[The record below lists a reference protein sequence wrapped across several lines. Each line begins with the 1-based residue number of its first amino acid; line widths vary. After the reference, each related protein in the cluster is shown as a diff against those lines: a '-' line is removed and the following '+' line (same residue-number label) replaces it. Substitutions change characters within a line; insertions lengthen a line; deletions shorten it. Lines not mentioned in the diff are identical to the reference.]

1 MADEQEQPPPASRR
15 VAPFPASGGGLGRG
29 RGRLSALDQ
38 LPEWADE
45 ARLAAFAA
53 LKERKLT
60 QVEILDQFNAALRA
74 AAWEQGI
81 SDPPQIS
88 LSAFNRRAMRL
99 AALGRRL
106 EETRAI
112 ADVLAPKLDRA
123 GDDQVTLMVSES
135 IKMLIHEMLTNAGEM
150 AADGSTAEMLMF
162 TSRALKHAE
171 EAKRISTETRR
182 KIEEEIKSK
191 ATRAAEKAIDQ
202 ASADAAA
209 DGRPIDGAAVL
220 KKIRED
226 IYGIFER

>member
-1 MADEQEQPPPASRR
+1 MVERIR
-15 VAPFPASGGGLGRG
+15 
-29 RGRLSALDQ
+29 RGRLSAIDQ

-53 LKERKLT
+53 LRERKRPAL
-60 QVEILDQFNAALRA
+60 EILDEFNAALRA
-74 AAWEQGI
+74 AAWQNGVT
-81 SDPPQIS
+81 DPPVIS
-88 LSAFNRRAMRL
+88 RSAFNRTSLRL

-150 AADGSTAEMLMF
+150 SADGSTAEMLMM

-191 ATRAAEKAIDQ
+191 ATKAAEKAIDK

-209 DGRPIDGAAVL
+209 DGKPIDGAAVL